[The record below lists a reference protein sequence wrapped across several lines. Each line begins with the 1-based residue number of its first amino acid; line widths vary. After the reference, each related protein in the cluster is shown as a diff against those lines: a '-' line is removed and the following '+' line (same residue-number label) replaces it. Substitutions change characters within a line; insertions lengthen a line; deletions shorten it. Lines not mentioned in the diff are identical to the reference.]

1 MAASSL
7 TKPQGAFN
15 GKSKL
20 SDLRSIHQST
30 DSENPQSKLKA
41 YGKKKVAVQQHAQNN
56 IAV

>member
-1 MAASSL
+1 MAASPL
-7 TKPQGAFN
+7 IKAQGAFG

-30 DSENPQSKLKA
+30 DSENPQNKQA
-41 YGKKKVAVQQHAQNN
+41 YGKKKVAIQQHTQNN